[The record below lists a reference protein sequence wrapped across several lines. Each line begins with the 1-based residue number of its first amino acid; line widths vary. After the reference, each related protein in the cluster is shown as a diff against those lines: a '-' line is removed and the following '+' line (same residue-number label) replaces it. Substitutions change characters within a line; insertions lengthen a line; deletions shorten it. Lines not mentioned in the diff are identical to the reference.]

1 MESEKECLREKTKD
15 NISSCVCVNRTLR
28 QDVWVNF
35 PNFNDS
41 ITCFQKR
48 SFREDVNLH
57 IMVWGM
63 CVRVSRFTNK
73 NTHLK
78 SSVLPEKR
86 YTCSH
91 ALRDEPTAVGTTTT
105 PREDTVRLGS
115 EH

>member
-1 MESEKECLREKTKD
+1 M
-15 NISSCVCVNRTLR
+15 NHTLR

-35 PNFNDS
+35 PNFNETTLS
-41 ITCFQKR
+41 HVFRSGVLEKRQICTHNGLGNVCEGVTVYEQKHTP
-48 SFREDVNLH
+48 E
-57 IMVWGM
+57 
-63 CVRVSRFTNK
+63 
-73 NTHLK
+73 
-78 SSVLPEKR
+78 SSVLLEKR